1 MNYEISCGGVVFTR
15 KNGKLLYVIIRSL
28 EGYYGFPKGHMEGDE
43 TEEQTALREIFEE
56 TGLKV
61 KIIPGFR
68 TEEEHPLPKKPGV
81 MKRVIY
87 FAAEYDNQDIVYQ
100 KEELKGAYLMT
111 YEEAMNI
118 FQFESNKRILSEVND
133 FIMSGKGIIK

>member
-1 MNYEISCGGVVFTR
+1 
-15 KNGKLLYVIIRSL
+15 
-28 EGYYGFPKGHMEGDE
+28 
-43 TEEQTALREIFEE
+43 
-56 TGLKV
+56 
-61 KIIPGFR
+61 
-68 TEEEHPLPKKPGV
+68 

-118 FQFESNKRILSEVND
+118 FQFESNKRILSEVNN